1 MLIVITQQIKL
12 FNIFL
17 DALIAWKSKLQ
28 DEVTLSSTEA
38 EYTALSE
45 VNTMIKHI
53 KQILKF
59 LGIGYKEP
67 TRIFVDNTGA
77 IFLAN
82 NWVTSSR
89 TKHIDVKYHFI
100 CETIEDGQVEFVYIR
115 TSENPADMFTKN
127 LSSDKYEYHWMIV
140 MDGMGHIENIVHE

>member
-59 LGIGYKEP
+59 LGIGYKKP
-67 TRIFVDNTGA
+67 TRIFVDNTEA

-100 CETIEDGQVEFVYIR
+100 CETIDDGPIEVVYICTR
-115 TSENPADMFTKN
+115 ENPADMFTKN
-127 LSSDKYEYHWMIV
+127 LNSDKYKYHRMTV
-140 MDGMGHIENIVHE
+140 MDRM